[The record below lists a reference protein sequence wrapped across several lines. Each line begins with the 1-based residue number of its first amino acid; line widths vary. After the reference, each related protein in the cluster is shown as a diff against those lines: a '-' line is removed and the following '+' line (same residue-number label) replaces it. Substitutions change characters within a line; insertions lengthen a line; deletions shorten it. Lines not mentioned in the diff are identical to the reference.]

1 MIIDV
6 RVLDM
11 LTNLNVF
18 IKPKKKK
25 KQILMSR
32 HIKFGLNQYNCAR
45 VEFDF
50 MR

>member
-18 IKPKKKK
+18 IKPKKIIK
-25 KQILMSR
+25 ILMSK
-32 HIKFGLNQYNCAR
+32 HIKFGLNQYNCVR

>member
-18 IKPKKKK
+18 IKQTK
-25 KQILMSR
+25 KQILMSK
-32 HIKFGLNQYNCAR
+32 HIKFGLNQYNCVR

>member
-25 KQILMSR
+25 KKTNLNVKTYQIWVKS
-32 HIKFGLNQYNCAR
+32 I
-45 VEFDF
+45 
-50 MR
+50 

>member
-18 IKPKKKK
+18 IKPKKNKK
-25 KQILMSR
+25 ILMSK
-32 HIKFGLNQYNCAR
+32 HIKFGLNQYNCVR

-50 MR
+50 MG

>member
-25 KQILMSR
+25 ILMSR
-32 HIKFGLNQYNCAR
+32 HIKFGLNQYNFVR

>member
-25 KQILMSR
+25 KTNLNVKTYQIWVKS
-32 HIKFGLNQYNCAR
+32 I
-45 VEFDF
+45 
-50 MR
+50 